1 MLLESNINGNYTG
14 FPLFFGSIGV
24 QIGDI
29 KEYFKTLP
37 MNLDF
42 RLEDIKPVLSSRM
55 IKGSSNNKMVFK
67 LPRKYKEYVELF
79 NEKVYQESLK
89 RGRVPFSF
97 YINTDYVQFAG
108 AHTVYSFFTL
118 EDLKKFRGFQIN
130 NSN

>member
-1 MLLESNINGNYTG
+1 
-14 FPLFFGSIGV
+14 
-24 QIGDI
+24 
-29 KEYFKTLP
+29 

-42 RLEDIKPVLSSRM
+42 RLKDIKPVLSSRM
-55 IKGSSNNKMVFK
+55 IKGSTPNMELFIIKK

-89 RGRVPFSF
+89 SYGKVPFSF